1 LLTQAA
7 LISSK
12 YRGFTYGKWVDRN
25 VKYFCFVNMAPDT
38 PTSLFSQ
45 RLKQARL
52 LRGFTLRD
60 LSEKMAPAVSHVS
73 LAKYEKGDVKPSGE
87 ILASLCAA
95 LGVPPE
101 FMFRPQR
108 VSVDNVSFRKRK
120 SFNEK
125 ATATLL
131 ENVRAQLEN
140 YLEAEEIVGD
150 QVKFENPLKD
160 HPRNGEP
167 AEARRLAQKLR
178 NEWGLGEQP
187 IPSLVEL
194 LEKKGVRVIE
204 VDEPSRN
211 FDGCQIE
218 GFDAIAIGK
227 RDDLPVTRKRLTIS
241 HEFAHVILNAWG
253 RKLGLFEKDLEKKL
267 INPFASEF
275 LMPSSALKTYFGTD
289 RTSITEKELVDAKLR
304 FGMSI
309 CGIVYAL
316 HDIGI
321 VGDNAFKRFQMFTV
335 NSWRKDGKVVEPGDE
350 HLDQLYSEEPSRF
363 QRIVLRGISE
373 GNISLSRGAG
383 LLGTDISVLRKEAV
397 PIVE

>member
-1 LLTQAA
+1 MAA
-7 LISSK
+7 
-12 YRGFTYGKWVDRN
+12 
-25 VKYFCFVNMAPDT
+25 DT
-38 PTSLFSQ
+38 PSSPFGM
-45 RLKQARL
+45 RLRQARL

-60 LSEKMAPAVSHVS
+60 LSEKMQPAVSHVS
-73 LAKYEKGDVKPSGE
+73 LAKYEKDDVKPSGQ

-101 FMFRPQR
+101 FLYRPLR

-120 SFNEK
+120 AFGEQ
-125 ATATLL
+125 ATAMVL
-131 ENVRAQLEN
+131 ERVRSQLEN
-140 YLEAEEIVGD
+140 YLEAEEIVD
-150 QVKFENPLKD
+150 DRVKFENPLKD
-160 HPRNGEP
+160 FTKEAEP
-167 AEARRLAQKLR
+167 KEARLLARQLR
-178 NEWGLGEQP
+178 EEWGLGEQP

-227 RDDLPVTRKRLTIS
+227 RDDQPVTRKRLTIS
-241 HEFAHVILNAWG
+241 HEFGHVALNAWG
-253 RKLGLFEKDLEKKL
+253 KKLGLVEKDLEKKL

-275 LMPSSALKTYFGTD
+275 LMPSSALRTYFGKT
-289 RTSITEKELVDAKLR
+289 RTAITNQELLAAKLR
-304 FGMSI
+304 FGISI
-309 CGIVYAL
+309 SAIVYAL
-316 HDIGI
+316 HEIGI
-321 VGDNAFKRFQMFTV
+321 VGDNAFKRFQMITV
-335 NSWRKDGKVVEPGDE
+335 NSWRRDGKVIEPGDDGIN
-350 HLDQLYSEEPSRF
+350 LIYSEEPSRF

-383 LLGTDISVLRKEAV
+383 LLGTDISALRKEAV

>member
-1 LLTQAA
+1 MDE
-7 LISSK
+7 
-12 YRGFTYGKWVDRN
+12 GFTYEIEVDSN
-25 VKYFCFVNMAPDT
+25 VDNFSLVNMASDT
-38 PTSLFSQ
+38 PTSPFGM
-45 RLKQARL
+45 RLRQARL

-60 LSEKMAPAVSHVS
+60 LSEKMETAVSHVS

-87 ILASLCAA
+87 ILARLCAA

-101 FMFRPQR
+101 FLYRPQR
-108 VSVDNVSFRKRK
+108 VSVDNVSFRKRRA
-120 SFNEK
+120 FGEQ
-125 ATATLL
+125 ATAMVL
-131 ENVRAQLEN
+131 ESVRSQLEN

-150 QVKFENPLKD
+150 RVKFENPLKD
-160 HPRNGEP
+160 FPKDAEP
-167 AEARRLAQKLR
+167 KEARLLARKLR
-178 NEWGLGEQP
+178 EAWGLGEQP

-227 RDDLPVTRKRLTIS
+227 RSDLPVTRKRLTIS
-241 HEFAHVILNAWG
+241 HEFAHVVLNAWG
-253 RKLGLFEKDLEKKL
+253 KKLGLVEKDVEKKL

-275 LMPSSALKTYFGTD
+275 LMPSSALKTYFGNG
-289 RTSITEKELVDAKLR
+289 RTSITEQELLAAKLR

-335 NSWRKDGKVVEPGDE
+335 NSWRKEGKVVEPGD
-350 HLDQLYSEEPSRF
+350 DAVNRLYSEEPSRF

-383 LLGTDISVLRKEAV
+383 LLGTDISALRKEAV

>member
-1 LLTQAA
+1 
-7 LISSK
+7 
-12 YRGFTYGKWVDRN
+12 
-25 VKYFCFVNMAPDT
+25 MAPDT
-38 PTSLFSQ
+38 PASPFGQ

-60 LSEKMAPAVSHVS
+60 LSEKMKPAVSHVS
-73 LAKYEKGDVKPSGE
+73 LAKYEKGDGKPSGD

-101 FMFRPQR
+101 FLFRPQR
-108 VSVDNVSFRKRK
+108 VSVEHVSFRKRK
-120 SFNEK
+120 AFAEK
-125 ATATLL
+125 ATSSLL

-150 QVKFENPLKD
+150 QVRFENPLKD
-160 HPRNGEP
+160 KDFPRH
-167 AEARRLAQKLR
+167 ASASEARSLAQKLR
-178 NEWGLGEQP
+178 TLWGLGEQP
-187 IPSLVEL
+187 IPSVVEL
-194 LEKKGVRVIE
+194 LEKRGLRVIE
-204 VDEPSRN
+204 IDEPSHN

-227 RDDLPVTRKRLTIS
+227 RSDLPVTRKRLTIS
-241 HEFAHVILNAWG
+241 HEFGHVILNAWG
-253 RKLGLFEKDLEKKL
+253 KKLGLSEKDLEKNL

-275 LMPSSALKTYFGTD
+275 LLPSSALKAYFGNG
-289 RTSITEKELVDAKLR
+289 RTSITEQELLAAKVR

-321 VGDNAFKRFQMFTV
+321 VGDNAFKRFQMYTV
-335 NSWRKDGKVVEPGDE
+335 NSWRRDGKVIEPGD
-350 HLDQLYSEEPSRF
+350 DQVDLLYTEEPSRF

>member
-1 LLTQAA
+1 
-7 LISSK
+7 
-12 YRGFTYGKWVDRN
+12 
-25 VKYFCFVNMAPDT
+25 MASDNPAS
-38 PTSLFSQ
+38 PFGM
-45 RLKQARL
+45 RLRQARL

-60 LSEKMAPAVSHVS
+60 LSEKMQPAVSHVS
-73 LAKYEKGDVKPSGE
+73 LAKYEKGDAKPSGE

-101 FMFRPQR
+101 FLYRPQR

-120 SFNEK
+120 AFGEQ
-125 ATATLL
+125 AIAIVL
-131 ENVRAQLEN
+131 ESVRSQLEN

-150 QVKFENPLKD
+150 RVGFENPLKD
-160 HPRNGEP
+160 FPRQADS
-167 AEARRLAQKLR
+167 AEARVLARKLR
-178 NEWGLGEQP
+178 ETWELGEQP

-194 LEKKGVRVIE
+194 LERKGVRVIE

-211 FDGCQIE
+211 FDGCQVE

-227 RDDLPVTRKRLTIS
+227 RSDLPVTRKRLTIS
-241 HEFAHVILNAWG
+241 HEFAHVVLNGWG
-253 RKLGLFEKDLEKKL
+253 KKLGLSEKDLEKKL

-275 LMPSSALKTYFGTD
+275 LMPTSALRTYFGND
-289 RTSITEKELVDAKLR
+289 RTSITEQELVAAKLR

-316 HDIGI
+316 HEIGI

-335 NSWRKDGKVVEPGDE
+335 NSWRKDGKIVEPGDE
-350 HLDQLYSEEPSRF
+350 PVDRLYSEEPSRF

-383 LLGTDISVLRKEAV
+383 LLGTDISELRKEAV

>member
-1 LLTQAA
+1 MASDSP
-7 LISSK
+7 SSPF
-12 YRGFTYGKWVDRN
+12 G
-25 VKYFCFVNMAPDT
+25 M
-38 PTSLFSQ
+38 
-45 RLKQARL
+45 RLKQARV

-60 LSEKMAPAVSHVS
+60 LSEKMQPAVSHVS
-73 LAKYEKGDVKPSGE
+73 LAKYEKGDVKPSGD

-101 FMFRPQR
+101 MLYRPQR
-108 VSVDNVSFRKRK
+108 VSVDSVSFRKRK
-120 SFNEK
+120 SFDAN
-125 ATATLL
+125 AVSSML
-131 ENVRAQLEN
+131 ENVRSQLEN

-150 QVKFENPLKD
+150 RVVFENPLKF
-160 HPRNGEP
+160 PNQAGP
-167 AEARRLAQKLR
+167 NKARALARDLR
-178 NEWGLGEQP
+178 DKWGLGEQP

-227 RDDLPVTRKRLTIS
+227 REDLPITRRRFTIA
-241 HEFAHVILNAWG
+241 HEFGHVVINAWA
-253 RKLGLFEKDLEKKL
+253 KQLGLAEKELEKQL
-267 INPFASEF
+267 VNPFASEF
-275 LMPSSALKTYFGTD
+275 LMPSSALRSYFGTE
-289 RTSITEKELVDAKLR
+289 RTTITMNELKAVKLR

-309 CGIVYAL
+309 SGIVYAL
-316 HDIGI
+316 HEIGI
-321 VGDNAFKRFQMFTV
+321 VGTNAFKRFQMVVV
-335 NSWRKDGKVVEPGDE
+335 NSWRQDGKVVEPFDDE
-350 HLDQLYSEEPSRF
+350 VNRAYSEEPRRF

-383 LLGTDISVLRKEAV
+383 LLGTDISSLRREAI